1 MSFSPFVIK
10 ALVDT
15 ITGGTPND
23 ETSPVGIYRSG
34 RKIELLFLDC
44 GLDMSIGAGSR
55 VSSTIDFL
63 RQVAQDYDADEKLTR
78 LLVRVADPRDY
89 LAAPEKR
96 QAVIDHLN
104 GVLEADGFAITI
116 VDGKPQLI
124 SRQLAGVVVRTRD
137 EPLSFRQSYGHPTV

>member
-1 MSFSPFVIK
+1 MPFSTFVIK

-55 VSSTIDFL
+55 VPATIDFL
-63 RQVAQDYDADEKLTR
+63 RQVAQDYEADEKLTR

-89 LAAPEKR
+89 FAEPEKG
-96 QAVIDHLN
+96 QAVINHLN
-104 GVLEADGFAITI
+104 GVLEADGLAITI

-124 SRQLAGVVVRTRD
+124 DQPPETGPGQMLVHGRLLG
-137 EPLSFRQSYGHPTV
+137 